1 MNRLTDQQLLRDYAE
16 RRSEAA
22 FSELVRRHVDFVYSA
37 ALRMVRNTHLAED
50 VTQATFIAVAQSV
63 RQLVDCAVLPGWL
76 HRTTQNLAANAVRS
90 DVRRRAREQEAA
102 VMNELLSTHP
112 DSNWEHIAPHL
123 DEALRE
129 LSEPDRDAVLL
140 RYFKN
145 HDLRTVGAILGV
157 SDDAAQKRVSRAVE
171 RLREFFAKRGVTVGA
186 SGLTVVISAHAVH
199 AAPVGLALSIS
210 AAAALT
216 GTTVAT
222 TATLTATKAIA
233 MTALQK
239 TIVTATLAVLA
250 GAGIYEAHHASQ
262 LGEQVQT
269 LQQQQA
275 PLTQRIQQLQRER
288 DDAANSLAS
297 LTQEIAANRRD
308 SGELLRLRSEVMRL
322 RGDLTQSKVADA
334 NDPMLTE
341 MKSWL
346 ARVDQ
351 VKQRFDQTP
360 GSKIP
365 ELQFLTQQDWLDA
378 TKMNQ
383 LSKDEDYQKAMAGL
397 RMAGATKFGMVLQGA
412 LSKYAQA
419 NNGQFPTDLSQLEP
433 YLKGSVDSTILQRYQ
448 IMPGIYLGNDA
459 KAIGDWAITQNA
471 ALDESADLRIA
482 IGTGCIVQGYR
493 LENDRALDSAISA
506 FASANNSRMP
516 IKIYDL
522 KPYITT
528 PAEQAA
534 FQKRIIFDRNNLPPA
549 AVPVSGD
556 TFPSLYQ

>member
-1 MNRLTDQQLLRDYAE
+1 
-16 RRSEAA
+16 
-22 FSELVRRHVDFVYSA
+22 
-37 ALRMVRNTHLAED
+37 MVRNPHLAED
-50 VTQATFIAVAQSV
+50 VTQATFIAVAQSA

-76 HRTTQNLAANAVRS
+76 HRTTQNLAANSVRS

-102 VMNELLSTHP
+102 VMNELLSAAP
-112 DSNWEHIAPHL
+112 NGDWQYIARYL

-145 HDLRTVGAILGV
+145 HDLRTVGATLGI
-157 SDDAAQKRVSRAVE
+157 SEDAAQKRVSRAVE
-171 RLREFFAKRGVTVGA
+171 RLREFFAKRGLTVGA
-186 SGLTVVISAHAVH
+186 SGLAIVISANAVQ
-199 AAPVGLALSIS
+199 AAPVGLAVTIS
-210 AAAALT
+210 TAAALT
-216 GTTVAT
+216 GTTLAT
-222 TATLTATKAIA
+222 TATVTATKVIA

-239 TIVTATLAVLA
+239 TIVAATVAILA

-262 LGEQVQT
+262 LGDQVQT

-275 PLTQRIQQLQRER
+275 PLTQRIQQLERER
-288 DDAANSLAS
+288 GDATNSLAS
-297 LTQEIAANRRD
+297 LTQEIAEIKRD
-308 SGELLRLRSEVMRL
+308 SGELLRLRSEVMQL
-322 RGDLTQSKVADA
+322 RGDLTKSKGADA
-334 NDPMLTE
+334 NDPMQTE

-351 VKQRFDQTP
+351 IKQRFEQTP

-383 LSKDEDYQKAMAGL
+383 LSTDEDYQKAMAGL
-397 RMAGATKFGMVLQGA
+397 RMEGATRFGMVLQGA

-419 NNGQFPTDLSQLEP
+419 NNGKFPTDLSQLLP
-433 YLKGSVDSTILQRYQ
+433 YLDAPVDSAILQRYQ

-459 KAIGDWAITQNA
+459 EVVGDWAITQNA
-471 ALDESADLRIA
+471 ALDERADLRIA
-482 IGTGCIVQGYR
+482 IGIGCIVQGH
-493 LENDRALDSAISA
+493 LVETDRSLDSAISA
-506 FASANNSRMP
+506 FASANNGRMP
-516 IKIYDL
+516 RKIYDL
-522 KPYITT
+522 KPYVTT

-534 FQKRIIFDRNNLPPA
+534 FQKRTTFNRNNPPPTA
-549 AVPVSGD
+549 APVLSD